1 MNAVQEDVNIEHKDM
16 LKYCQD
22 IINVAPENSIEYKIA
37 QLALIQLKK
46 EHLEIIELCN
56 EISNNSQANTPQNKI
71 AKLVLSQ
78 YDKSL
83 SMEDMNIIPSG
94 WKLVPIV
101 PVREMFM
108 FVPAM
113 VKMNINHD
121 EYDVSG
127 LNERNAK
134 WIYDQMLKRV
144 PDFK

>member
-1 MNAVQEDVNIEHKDM
+1 MSIVQEEMSIEHKEM
-16 LKYCQD
+16 LNYCQN
-22 IINVAPENSIEYKIA
+22 ILNVAPENSVEHKIA
-37 QLALIQLKK
+37 KLALIQLKK
-46 EHLEIIELCN
+46 EHLEIIELCQ
-56 EISNNSQANTPQNKI
+56 EIKQNSKNDTTQNKI
-71 AKLVLSQ
+71 AQLVLSQ
-78 YDKSL
+78 YDKN
-83 SMEDMNIIPSG
+83 MCVIPKG

-144 PDFK
+144 PEYK

>member
-1 MNAVQEDVNIEHKDM
+1 M
-16 LKYCQD
+16 LK
-22 IINVAPENSIEYKIA
+22 NK
-37 QLALIQLKK
+37 
-46 EHLEIIELCN
+46 
-56 EISNNSQANTPQNKI
+56 SNYLTVTNKI

-108 FVPAM
+108 FVPEM

-134 WIYDQMLKRV
+134 WIYDNIPYGTKV
-144 PDFK
+144 VTY

>member
-1 MNAVQEDVNIEHKDM
+1 MCV
-16 LKYCQD
+16 
-22 IINVAPENSIEYKIA
+22 
-37 QLALIQLKK
+37 
-46 EHLEIIELCN
+46 
-56 EISNNSQANTPQNKI
+56 
-71 AKLVLSQ
+71 
-78 YDKSL
+78 
-83 SMEDMNIIPSG
+83 IPKG
-94 WKLVPIV
+94 WKLV

-144 PDFK
+144 PKYK